1 MDLTQQLIEVAHTFG
16 GDEEYSRAG
25 GGNASVKLD
34 GVLYIKPSG
43 VPLATLA
50 AEDLVPLK
58 LDVLL
63 EALTSDEPVEG
74 DPVRAAAARA
84 ALPHPGGRRPSV
96 EILFHALMPDALVL
110 HCHPLVANA
119 LTCNVEAEA
128 LAAAL
133 LGDEAIVVPYID
145 PGVPL
150 ARGVAA
156 VRDAYTARTGR
167 PAPGITLL
175 RNHGIIVSGNSAAEI
190 AQRTQLLTGAVQT
203 AIDNAT
209 TLRQAQGSLG
219 GAQGSSVDS
228 GTTPESRTIPE
239 PGEESTAA
247 AAGVD
252 EGVLTRGAQA
262 ARGTVEGSSPD
273 ELVSVR
279 NAIAPTLRG
288 LLGGE
293 QALAVVTSD
302 AGELVRSVTTT
313 PAGEAI
319 LTGGPLIPDQIVY
332 AGSFPAVVDLASD
345 PDPAAAA
352 RIAIEAFRAEHGKD
366 PVIVVVPGLVAFGAG
381 KDLAAASNALA
392 TFTDAL
398 RVARDAD
405 RIGTVQVMDHAQ
417 RGFIENW
424 EAEAYRQSV
433 AAQAS
438 SGRLAGKVVMITGAA
453 QGFGLGIAQ
462 ELIAQGASLVLAD
475 LNLDGAARNAAAM
488 CEQYGAGRAV
498 AVRIDVSDEQSC
510 LDAVAEV
517 VGVHGGLDVFISN
530 AGVLRAESVF
540 TQPVADFDLVTNV
553 NYRGY
558 FLGVRA
564 VAPVLAAQHAVRPSD
579 WFDIIEINSKS
590 GLTGSKANFAYAGS
604 KFGGIGLTQSFA
616 LELVSSGI
624 KVNAICPGNFLDGPL
639 WSDPER
645 GLFVQ
650 YLRAGKVPGATA
662 VEEVRA
668 HYEKQVPM
676 GRGCF
681 PADLAKAIYYIVEQS
696 YETGQAVPV
705 TGGQNMLN

>member
-1 MDLTQQLIEVAHTFG
+1 MDLTQQLIEVANHYG
-16 GDEEYSRAG
+16 GDEEYCRAG

-34 GVLYIKPSG
+34 GVLHIKPSG
-43 VPLATLA
+43 VPLATLGA
-50 AEDLVPLK
+50 DDLVPLRI
-58 LDVLL
+58 DVLL
-63 EALTSDEPVEG
+63 DALASDEPVEG

-84 ALPHPGGRRPSV
+84 LVRDTGRRPSV
-96 EILFHALMPDALVL
+96 EILFHALIPDALVL
-110 HCHPLVANA
+110 HLHPVVANV
-119 LTCNVEAEA
+119 LTCNAEAER
-128 LAAAL
+128 LAAEL
-133 LGDEAIVVPYID
+133 LGDEAVLVPYID

-156 VRDAYTARTGR
+156 AREAYTARTGR

-190 AQRTQLLTGAVQT
+190 RERADWLTGVIRT
-203 AIDNAT
+203 AIDGAT
-209 TLRQAQGSLG
+209 TLRQAQGSSE
-219 GAQGSSVDS
+219 GA
-228 GTTPESRTIPE
+228 PESPADPRTISNLRTVAEPRTVAESSAAADPRTIPE
-239 PGEESTAA
+239 
-247 AAGVD
+247 
-252 EGVLTRGAQA
+252 L
-262 ARGTVEGSSPD
+262 VEGSSD
-273 ELVSVR
+273 TELTRVR

-293 QALAVVTSD
+293 GPAVVTSD
-302 AGELVRSVTTT
+302 AGDLVRSVTSSL
-313 PAGEAI
+313 AGQAI

-332 AGSFPAVVDLASD
+332 AGSLPAVVDLSEGG
-345 PDPAAAA
+345 DPAAAA
-352 RIAIEAFRAEHGKD
+352 TAAVEAFRTAHGKD

-381 KDLAAASNALA
+381 RDLAAARNALA

-405 RIGTVQVMDHAQ
+405 RIGAVQVMDAAE

-438 SGRLAGKVVMITGAA
+438 AGRLAGKVVMITGAA

-462 ELIAQGASLVLAD
+462 ELITQGASLVLAD
-475 LNLDGAARNAAAM
+475 LNVDGAAHHAAVM
-488 CEQYGAGRAV
+488 CEQYGPGRAV

-510 LDAVAEV
+510 LAAVAEV
-517 VGVHGGLDVFISN
+517 VEIFGGLDVFISN

-540 TQPVADFDLVTNV
+540 TQPVADFDLVTAV

-564 VAPVLAAQHAVRPSD
+564 VAPVLAAQHAARPQA

-590 GLTGSKANFAYAGS
+590 GLVGSKANFAYAGS

-616 LELVSSGI
+616 LELVSSGV
-624 KVNAICPGNFLDGPL
+624 KVNAICPGNYLDGPL

-650 YLRAGKVPGATA
+650 YLRAGKVPGATTLD
-662 VEEVRA
+662 EVRA

-681 PADLAKAIYYIVEQS
+681 PADLAKAIYYIVDQA

>member
-1 MDLTQQLIEVAHTFG
+1 MDLTQQLIEVANHYG
-16 GDEEYSRAG
+16 GDEEYCRAG
-25 GGNASVKLD
+25 GGNASVKRD
-34 GVLYIKPSG
+34 GGLHIKPSG

-50 AEDLVPLK
+50 ADDLVPLR

-63 EALTSDEPVEG
+63 DALASDEPVEG

-84 ALPHPGGRRPSV
+84 LVRDTGRRPSV
-96 EILFHALMPDALVL
+96 EILFHALIPDALVL
-110 HCHPLVANA
+110 HLHPLIANA
-119 LTCNVEAEA
+119 LTCNAEAER
-128 LAAAL
+128 LAAEL
-133 LGDEAIVVPYID
+133 LGDEAVLVPYID

-150 ARGVAA
+150 ARGVALA
-156 VRDAYTARTGR
+156 REAYAARTGR

-175 RNHGIIVSGNSAAEI
+175 RNHGIIVSGDSAAEI
-190 AQRTQLLTGAVQT
+190 TERTQRLTGAIRA
-203 AIDNAT
+203 AIDAT
-209 TLRQAQGSLG
+209 EAP
-219 GAQGSSVDS
+219 APAEVD
-228 GTTPESRTIPE
+228 
-239 PGEESTAA
+239 
-247 AAGVD
+247 AAG
-252 EGVLTRGAQA
+252 LTR
-262 ARGTVEGSSPD
+262 
-273 ELVSVR
+273 VR
-279 NAIAPTLRG
+279 NAVAPTLRG
-288 LLGGE
+288 LLGGD
-293 QALAVVTSD
+293 ALAVVTSD

-345 PDPAAAA
+345 PDPAVAA
-352 RIAIEAFRAEHGKD
+352 RVAVEAFHAEHGRN

-405 RIGTVQVMDHAQ
+405 RIGTVRVLNPAE

-424 EAEAYRQSV
+424 EAEAYRQSM
-433 AAQAS
+433 AANAS
-438 SGRLAGKVVMITGAA
+438 AGRLAGKVVMITGAA

-462 ELIAQGASLVLAD
+462 ELIAQGAALVLAD
-475 LNLDGAARNAAAM
+475 LNLDGAAHNAQAM

-498 AVRIDVSDEQSC
+498 AVRIDVSDEHSC
-510 LDAVAEV
+510 LAAVAEV
-517 VGVHGGLDVFISN
+517 VGIFGGLDVFVSN

-540 TQPVADFDLVTNV
+540 TQSVADFDLVTNV

-564 VAPVLAAQHAVRPSD
+564 VAPVLAVQHAARPSD

-616 LELVSSGI
+616 LELVSSGV

-650 YLRAGKVPGATA
+650 YLRAGKVPGATTID
-662 VEEVRA
+662 EVRA

-676 GRGCF
+676 GRGCY
-681 PADLAKAIYYIVEQS
+681 PADLAKAIYYIVEQT